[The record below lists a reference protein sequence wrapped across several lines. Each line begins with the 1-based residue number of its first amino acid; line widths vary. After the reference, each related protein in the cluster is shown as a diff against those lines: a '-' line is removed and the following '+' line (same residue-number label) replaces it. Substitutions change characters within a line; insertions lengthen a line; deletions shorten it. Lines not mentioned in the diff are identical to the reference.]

1 MSKVDIIGKWDLS
14 NNSWYDPY
22 TEEERGKSLS
32 LVSLKSVETDESY
45 NYEYFI
51 FCPGIRLENVSK
63 DSKTVSDK
71 AGDIDKAIKY
81 FSKLDKNIHMKLLL
95 LDNDA
100 PLKEE
105 SVFLGNHIESISSNP
120 HINSINVIAHSQGAA
135 LAFNSLKYIRKPL
148 ALSKTNLF
156 TTAVPFKGTIMA
168 SPLYLYPRL
177 EDIIKNKISNE
188 FLVQR
193 LMEGLTKLY
202 ESFSSNSHMDYDIA
216 IPGGANSKYDK
227 SFIKNLLSEE
237 NISMISKI
245 NSYHNIYT
253 KIESDT
259 FKKCLK
265 TGDLTGMVL
274 CLIDDIVFTEKS
286 DGIVPLSSQQALEKL
301 NPEGLKIHQVKS
313 STNNIFGNVQDAY
326 EVFSII
332 NDEIDETKEKAYY
345 KKLKK

>member
-1 MSKVDIIGKWDLS
+1 MSKIDIVGKWDL
-14 NNSWYDPY
+14 NNNNWYDPY
-22 TEEERGKSLS
+22 TENERGSSLA
-32 LVSLKSVETDESY
+32 LASLKNVKVNDNY

-51 FCPGIRLENVSK
+51 FCPGTRLEDESK
-63 DSKTVSDK
+63 DSKTISDG
-71 AGDIDKAIKY
+71 AENIDKAQK
-81 FSKLDKNIHMKLLL
+81 FFGKLDKNIQIKLLL
-95 LDNDA
+95 LDADA

-105 SVFLGNHIESISSNP
+105 SIFLGNHIDSISSNP
-120 HINSINVIAHSQGAA
+120 HIKSINIIAHSQGAA

-286 DGIVPLSSQQALEKL
+286 DGIVPLSSQQALENL

-313 STNNIFGNVQDAY
+313 STHNIFGNVQDAY

>member
-1 MSKVDIIGKWDLS
+1 
-14 NNSWYDPY
+14 
-22 TEEERGKSLS
+22 
-32 LVSLKSVETDESY
+32 
-45 NYEYFI
+45 
-51 FCPGIRLENVSK
+51 
-63 DSKTVSDK
+63 
-71 AGDIDKAIKY
+71 
-81 FSKLDKNIHMKLLL
+81 
-95 LDNDA
+95 
-100 PLKEE
+100 
-105 SVFLGNHIESISSNP
+105 
-120 HINSINVIAHSQGAA
+120 
-135 LAFNSLKYIRKPL
+135 
-148 ALSKTNLF
+148 
-156 TTAVPFKGTIMA
+156 MA

-286 DGIVPLSSQQALEKL
+286 DGIVPLSSQQALENL

-313 STNNIFGNVQDAY
+313 STHNIFGNVQDAY

>member
-105 SVFLGNHIESISSNP
+105 SIFLGNHIESISSNP
-120 HINSINVIAHSQGAA
+120 HINSINVIAHSIGAA
-135 LAFNSLKYIRKPL
+135 VAFDSLKSIRKPL

-188 FLVQR
+188 FLIQR

-286 DGIVPLSSQQALEKL
+286 DGIVPLSSQQALENL
-301 NPEGLKIHQVKS
+301 NSEGLKIHQVKS